1 MQNIGAIHESPVY
14 VFWRETMKQKLKSSK
29 KLKIFALCLLCI
41 IIGFL
46 GWNIFQNQHIEVNKI
61 TIKNESLPD
70 DFQGYKIVQVSDL
83 HNAKFGKNNEDLLS
97 LIKEQSPNIIVVT
110 GDIVDSRKTN
120 VQIAR
125 DFVNNASKIAPVY
138 YVTGNHEARVLTE
151 DEIDNVELNKNVIV
165 LHNKDILLKKGESVI
180 QLIGVDDPDYKA
192 VSDSTEHM
200 NKRLNKYCNNEHFK
214 ILLSHRPELFE
225 IYAENNMNIVFSG
238 HAHGGQVRLPFIGGV
253 IAPHQGL
260 FPKYDAGVYTE
271 NHTSMIVSRGL
282 GDSIIPLRINNPP
295 ELVVVTLEKKG
306 DS

>member
-1 MQNIGAIHESPVY
+1 
-14 VFWRETMKQKLKSSK
+14 MKQKLKSSK

-46 GWNIFQNQHIEVNKI
+46 GYNIIQNQHFEVNEI
-61 TIKNESLPD
+61 TIKCETLPE

-83 HNAKFGKNNEDLLS
+83 HNTEFGENNSELLS
-97 LIKEQSPNIIVVT
+97 AIKEQSPDIIVIT
-110 GDIVDSRKTN
+110 GDIVDSRRTD

-138 YVTGNHEARVLTE
+138 YVTGNHEARVKVE
-151 DEIDNVELNKNVIV
+151 DEIDNVELNENVIV
-165 LHNKDILLKKGESVI
+165 LHNKDVLIKKGESVI

-192 VSDSTEHM
+192 VKDSTEYM
-200 NKRLNKYCNNEHFK
+200 SKRLEKYCSNEYFK

-225 IYAENNMNIVFSG
+225 VYVENEMNVIFSG
-238 HAHGGQVRLPFIGGV
+238 HAHGGQVRLPFIGGL

-260 FPKYDAGVYTE
+260 FPTYDAGLFYATNDAAMV
-271 NHTSMIVSRGL
+271 ISRGL

-295 ELVVVTLEKKG
+295 ELVVVTLDKN
-306 DS
+306 